1 MNNRFRMTKGFIM
14 GALAMLILS
23 GTALMASPQ
32 MRELVFGVGVSFNG
46 EAVQFDA
53 NSQPFIIDGRTF
65 LPVRAIADI
74 AGLDVDFDSA
84 TNTVL
89 LTSGAGGA
97 AAQPGNR
104 FADTFFSGTS
114 GSNFARVDESVS
126 ILGATH
132 QNVVQYNSFATN
144 ALYSQH
150 NLGGNFTRLT
160 GVFGRIDGVGVPTD
174 VDVTITGDGAI
185 LTEFSLGEHDIPRNI
200 DLDVTGIQLIR
211 VDINPH
217 GAGGPAGTR
226 GAWALSADLQ

>member
-1 MNNRFRMTKGFIM
+1 MC
-14 GALAMLILS
+14 
-23 GTALMASPQ
+23 
-32 MRELVFGVGVSFNG
+32 ELVFVVNVSFNG

-53 NSQPFIIDGRTF
+53 ESQPFIIDGRTF

-89 LTSGAGGA
+89 LTSGGGT

-104 FADTFFSGTS
+104 FGDTFFSGTS

-132 QNVVQYNSFATN
+132 QNVVQYSSFATN

-150 NLGGNFTRLT
+150 NFNGNFTRMT
-160 GVFGRIDGVGVPTD
+160 GIFGRIDGVGVPTD
-174 VDVTITGDGAI
+174 VNVTITGDGVVLA
-185 LTEFSLGEHDIPRNI
+185 EFSLGEHDVPHNI
-200 DLDVTGIQLIR
+200 DLDVTGIQLVR
-211 VDINPH
+211 VDVNPE
-217 GAGGPAGTR
+217 GAGGPSGTR